1 MGKKG
6 NGRIEKAR
14 AEIERLKARRRLDL
28 IKILA
33 ALAAMMLILLGKP
46 MLENAGIIEAD
57 NMVVNGAMW
66 ISAFIL
72 AIFAGSA
79 GRDLS
84 KCGRSIDEVRTR
96 AGLWAITVPDEHPG
110 TGATVPLHTPEPY
123 QKW

>member
-28 IKILA
+28 IKVLA

-72 AIFAGSA
+72 D
-79 GRDLS
+79 R
-84 KCGRSIDEVRTR
+84 
-96 AGLWAITVPDEHPG
+96 
-110 TGATVPLHTPEPY
+110 
-123 QKW
+123 

>member
-33 ALAAMMLILLGKP
+33 ALAMMIGDRDIYWALKELKRLGGIAGFHC
-46 MLENAGIIEAD
+46 ENAGVIEAG

-66 ISAFIL
+66 ISAFVL

-96 AGLWAITVPDEHPG
+96 AGL
-110 TGATVPLHTPEPY
+110 
-123 QKW
+123 

>member
-33 ALAAMMLILLGKP
+33 ALAVMMLILLGTP
-46 MLENAGIIEAD
+46 MLEHAGVIEAGPR
-57 NMVVNGAMW
+57 VVTGAMG
-66 ISAFIL
+66 ISAFVL
-72 AIFAGSA
+72 AVFAGSA

-96 AGLWAITVPDEHPG
+96 AGL
-110 TGATVPLHTPEPY
+110 
-123 QKW
+123 

>member
-28 IKILA
+28 IKIL
-33 ALAAMMLILLGKP
+33 
-46 MLENAGIIEAD
+46 
-57 NMVVNGAMW
+57 NGAMW

-96 AGLWAITVPDEHPG
+96 AGL
-110 TGATVPLHTPEPY
+110 
-123 QKW
+123 

>member
-6 NGRIEKAR
+6 NGRIEQAR
-14 AEIERLKARRRLDL
+14 AESERLRARRRLAL
-28 IKILA
+28 LPIL
-33 ALAAMMLILLGKP
+33 AMMLILLGKP

-84 KCGRSIDEVRTR
+84 KCGRSIDEVHTR
-96 AGLWAITVPDEHPG
+96 AGL
-110 TGATVPLHTPEPY
+110 
-123 QKW
+123 

>member
-46 MLENAGIIEAD
+46 MLENAGIEAD
-57 NMVVNGAMW
+57 NLEVNGALW

-96 AGLWAITVPDEHPG
+96 AGL
-110 TGATVPLHTPEPY
+110 
-123 QKW
+123 

>member
-72 AIFAGSA
+72 AIIAGTA

-84 KCGRSIDEVRTR
+84 TCGRSIDDVRTP
-96 AGLWAITVPDEHPG
+96 AGR
-110 TGATVPLHTPEPY
+110 
-123 QKW
+123 

>member
-33 ALAAMMLILLGKP
+33 ALAAIMLILLGKP

-84 KCGRSIDEVRTR
+84 KCGRSIDEVRTLQPSPSAASNPKTAHSYLTGPQR
-96 AGLWAITVPDEHPG
+96 ASRLCGL
-110 TGATVPLHTPEPY
+110 
-123 QKW
+123 

>member
-33 ALAAMMLILLGKP
+33 ALAVMMLILLGKP
-46 MLENAGIIEAD
+46 MLENAGVIEAG

-66 ISAFIL
+66 ISAFVL

-84 KCGRSIDEVRTR
+84 KCGRSIDEVLTR
-96 AGLWAITVPDEHPG
+96 AGL
-110 TGATVPLHTPEPY
+110 
-123 QKW
+123 

>member
-28 IKILA
+28 IEILA
-33 ALAAMMLILLGKP
+33 ALAVMMLILLGKP
-46 MLENAGIIEAD
+46 MLENAGVIEAGS
-57 NMVVNGAMW
+57 MVVNGAMW
-66 ISAFIL
+66 ISAFVL

-96 AGLWAITVPDEHPG
+96 AGL
-110 TGATVPLHTPEPY
+110 
-123 QKW
+123 